1 MSIRVLAHRPVN
13 VHSKSS
19 TNGVVGGLVHC
30 QAKQVTVVPDDAQGL
45 DLLKKAGYITILKSK
60 TEPVETVKPEPV
72 KEVKEI
78 PEDEEAEDEDEET
91 GEEEDEDEEDEK
103 GE

>member
-45 DLLKKAGYITILKSK
+45 DLLKKSGYITILKSK
-60 TEPVETVKPEPV
+60 AESVETATEPEPV
-72 KEVKEI
+72 KADL
-78 PEDEEAEDEDEET
+78 PEDEEVEDEDEET
-91 GEEEDEDEEDEK
+91 GEEEE